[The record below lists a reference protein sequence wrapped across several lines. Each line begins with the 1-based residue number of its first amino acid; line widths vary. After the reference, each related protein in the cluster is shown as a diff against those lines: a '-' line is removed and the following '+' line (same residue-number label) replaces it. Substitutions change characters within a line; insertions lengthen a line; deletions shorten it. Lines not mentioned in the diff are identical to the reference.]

1 MPVQPTYPG
10 VYIEELP
17 SGVRTIT
24 GVSTSVTAFLGVA
37 KRGPVNKAINVLSLS
52 DHERY
57 FGGLS
62 LDSPMSYAINQFFLN
77 GGTNAYVVRL
87 AKNPARAAMTLN
99 DEAGNPALTVN
110 ALDEGTAGNDIQVL
124 IDHNII
130 DPTKFDITFLY
141 SSKDNPADT
150 RTETF
155 KNVSLDPASSRFAQD
170 LINDFSR
177 LVTVSEVAPPPPATP
192 PATTGSS
199 GSGSG
204 A

>member
-110 ALDEGTAGNDIQVL
+110 ALDEGTAGNDIQVI
-124 IDHNII
+124 IDHNVIN
-130 DPTKFDITFLY
+130 PANFDVTFIY

-155 KNVSLDPASSRFAQD
+155 NSR
-170 LINDFSR
+170 
-177 LVTVSEVAPPPPATP
+177 
-192 PATTGSS
+192 
-199 GSGSG
+199 
-204 A
+204 